1 MSKAAPG
8 SRRGF
13 GQTWWGRAW
22 VDALEQRARLD
33 PNRLPRGR
41 SYARRGTVGELTIAA
56 GEVRATVTGSRV
68 APYEVRVRVR
78 TYSPEE
84 WDAVLDA
91 LAGRL
96 GHAAALLDGELPHE
110 VAGELREAGLD
121 PLPGAGEV
129 QPRCSCPDWADPCK
143 HSAAVCYLVAEVLDE
158 DPFVVFELRG
168 RPRIELLAGLRARRG
183 GGSGAEVDRGGGAW
197 VTDGGVPA
205 RQAWS
210 AVPGSL
216 PSLPLAPPAPG
227 RPTVLGVDP
236 PAGSGPT
243 TEGLRAL
250 AGDAA
255 RRAWALAHGAES
267 TGLELDCD
275 EDLAR
280 FAAAGLPGSDPGPA
294 DGRSAP
300 GVAVLAG
307 RSGVPSRELLRWALA
322 WRAGGPSG
330 LAALRDS
337 LPADGGAL
345 AAAREH
351 LGAGATT
358 WRNRV
363 TAGDRQLRLGPD
375 RRWYPFRKARDGQ
388 WDPDGPALEL

>member
-68 APYEVRVRVR
+68 EPYEVRVRVR

-205 RQAWS
+205 R
-210 AVPGSL
+210 
-216 PSLPLAPPAPG
+216 
-227 RPTVLGVDP
+227 
-236 PAGSGPT
+236 
-243 TEGLRAL
+243 
-250 AGDAA
+250 
-255 RRAWALAHGAES
+255 
-267 TGLELDCD
+267 
-275 EDLAR
+275 
-280 FAAAGLPGSDPGPA
+280 
-294 DGRSAP
+294 
-300 GVAVLAG
+300 
-307 RSGVPSRELLRWALA
+307 
-322 WRAGGPSG
+322 
-330 LAALRDS
+330 
-337 LPADGGAL
+337 
-345 AAAREH
+345 
-351 LGAGATT
+351 
-358 WRNRV
+358 
-363 TAGDRQLRLGPD
+363 
-375 RRWYPFRKARDGQ
+375 
-388 WDPDGPALEL
+388 